1 MTESSSFVQP
11 AIPKFDGH
19 YDHWSMLMEN
29 FLRSKE
35 YWSLVENGVPAAAE
49 GETLTDVQKKS
60 IDDQK
65 LKDLKAKNFLFQA
78 LDRSVLETILK
89 KDTAKDI
96 WDSMKQKYQGTT
108 RVKRAQLQALRKEF
122 EVLQMKNGETVNEY
136 IARALSIAN
145 KMKANGEDKGD
156 VAVVEKILR
165 SMTPKFNYVVCSI
178 EESNDTSKLTIDELQ
193 SSLLVH
199 EQRMSTQIDEE
210 HALKI
215 SHGDQYGGRGRSS
228 GRGGRGRGRGRQNFD
243 KSTVECFRCHKLG
256 HFQWECLQKEVN
268 FAEGQEELLLM
279 AYTTTGIANNE
290 DTWFLDSGCSNHMCG
305 KKEYFF
311 DFDANFR
318 DSVKLGNN
326 SSLLVKGK
334 GNIREESKA
343 YRLYDPT
350 SNKIIASRDVVFEED
365 KSWEWNK
372 KNEEIVVRDLEWGVD
387 EEELN
392 DNTEADPIFST
403 AEGSES
409 DPNDADL
416 LSDSDQVDSGYV
428 AAINYFGGVPIWTA
442 GGPSVSVD
450 VDGAFHFRSNGTL
463 QLVNGSGAVVWDSNT
478 SHLGVTSA
486 SLDDSGNLVL
496 RNRSGFSVWSSFQNP
511 TDTIVPGQNFTVKQV
526 LKSGIYSFQLRNYGN
541 LTLRWNDSI
550 DYWNQGLNSSVGS
563 NLSSPV
569 LGLQPIGILS
579 ISDLTLTS
587 AYIVVYSN
595 DYAEGT
601 DILRFLKL
609 DSDGNLRIYS
619 SALGSGTTTM
629 RWAALAD
636 QCQVFGYCGNLGI
649 CSYNDSG
656 SNPICG
662 CPSENFEP
670 VDVNDSRKGCKRKVE
685 IENCPGSAT
694 MLEMDHA
701 KFLTYQ
707 PEISSQVFFVGISA
721 CRLNCLVGSSCAAS
735 TSLSDGTGLCYLKT
749 SDFVRGYQN
758 PSLPSTSYV
767 KVFEETNRKK
777 FSVWAYEE
785 FEKGNVNAIVDKKLD
800 DQDVDMEQATR
811 AIQVSFWCIQE
822 QPSQRPMMGKVV
834 QMLEGITEIKKPP
847 APKAITEG
855 SAFGTS
861 INMSSNGSTFSTF
874 AASAS
879 APAPSSFSSYQ
890 TIGVS
895 PLPLGRNM
903 EGASSSPLG
912 SDLN

>member
-1 MTESSSFVQP
+1 MGIMITGQCLWRISAFKGVLEF
-11 AIPKFDGH
+11 GGE
-19 YDHWSMLMEN
+19 WSPCS
-29 FLRSKE
+29 R
-35 YWSLVENGVPAAAE
+35 E

-279 AYTTTGIANNE
+279 AYTTT
-290 DTWFLDSGCSNHMCG
+290 
-305 KKEYFF
+305 
-311 DFDANFR
+311 
-318 DSVKLGNN
+318 
-326 SSLLVKGK
+326 
-334 GNIREESKA
+334 ESKA

-416 LSDSDQVDSGYV
+416 LSDSDQVRARVPPVWMRDYETDDDGIKVDKTYYKQIVGSLMYLTATRPDMMFV
-428 AAINYFGGVPIWTA
+428 VSLISRFMENPTQLHLQAAKRVLRYLK
-442 GGPSVSVD
+442 
-450 VDGAFHFRSNGTL
+450 GTT
-463 QLVNGSGAVVWDSNT
+463 VWD
-478 SHLGVTSA
+478 
-486 SLDDSGNLVL
+486 
-496 RNRSGFSVWSSFQNP
+496 
-511 TDTIVPGQNFTVKQV
+511 
-526 LKSGIYSFQLRNYGN
+526 
-541 LTLRWNDSI
+541 
-550 DYWNQGLNSSVGS
+550 
-563 NLSSPV
+563 
-569 LGLQPIGILS
+569 
-579 ISDLTLTS
+579 
-587 AYIVVYSN
+587 
-595 DYAEGT
+595 
-601 DILRFLKL
+601 FL
-609 DSDGNLRIYS
+609 
-619 SALGSGTTTM
+619 
-629 RWAALAD
+629 
-636 QCQVFGYCGNLGI
+636 
-649 CSYNDSG
+649 
-656 SNPICG
+656 
-662 CPSENFEP
+662 
-670 VDVNDSRKGCKRKVE
+670 
-685 IENCPGSAT
+685 
-694 MLEMDHA
+694 
-701 KFLTYQ
+701 
-707 PEISSQVFFVGISA
+707 
-721 CRLNCLVGSSCAAS
+721 
-735 TSLSDGTGLCYLKT
+735 
-749 SDFVRGYQN
+749 
-758 PSLPSTSYV
+758 
-767 KVFEETNRKK
+767 
-777 FSVWAYEE
+777 
-785 FEKGNVNAIVDKKLD
+785 
-800 DQDVDMEQATR
+800 
-811 AIQVSFWCIQE
+811 
-822 QPSQRPMMGKVV
+822 
-834 QMLEGITEIKKPP
+834 
-847 APKAITEG
+847 
-855 SAFGTS
+855 
-861 INMSSNGSTFSTF
+861 
-874 AASAS
+874 
-879 APAPSSFSSYQ
+879 
-890 TIGVS
+890 
-895 PLPLGRNM
+895 
-903 EGASSSPLG
+903 
-912 SDLN
+912 

>member
-334 GNIREESKA
+334 GNIRRQKLGMEQE
-343 YRLYDPT
+343 
-350 SNKIIASRDVVFEED
+350 
-365 KSWEWNK
+365 
-372 KNEEIVVRDLEWGVD
+372 NEEIVVRDLEWGVD

-416 LSDSDQVDSGYV
+416 LSDSDQVRARVPPVWMRDYETALIDMWQV
-428 AAINYFGGVPIWTA
+428 ATFG
-442 GGPSVSVD
+442 
-450 VDGAFHFRSNGTL
+450 N
-463 QLVNGSGAVVWDSNT
+463 
-478 SHLGVTSA
+478 
-486 SLDDSGNLVL
+486 
-496 RNRSGFSVWSSFQNP
+496 
-511 TDTIVPGQNFTVKQV
+511 
-526 LKSGIYSFQLRNYGN
+526 
-541 LTLRWNDSI
+541 
-550 DYWNQGLNSSVGS
+550 
-563 NLSSPV
+563 
-569 LGLQPIGILS
+569 
-579 ISDLTLTS
+579 
-587 AYIVVYSN
+587 
-595 DYAEGT
+595 E
-601 DILRFLKL
+601 
-609 DSDGNLRIYS
+609 
-619 SALGSGTTTM
+619 
-629 RWAALAD
+629 
-636 QCQVFGYCGNLGI
+636 
-649 CSYNDSG
+649 
-656 SNPICG
+656 
-662 CPSENFEP
+662 
-670 VDVNDSRKGCKRKVE
+670 
-685 IENCPGSAT
+685 
-694 MLEMDHA
+694 
-701 KFLTYQ
+701 
-707 PEISSQVFFVGISA
+707 
-721 CRLNCLVGSSCAAS
+721 
-735 TSLSDGTGLCYLKT
+735 
-749 SDFVRGYQN
+749 
-758 PSLPSTSYV
+758 
-767 KVFEETNRKK
+767 
-777 FSVWAYEE
+777 
-785 FEKGNVNAIVDKKLD
+785 
-800 DQDVDMEQATR
+800 
-811 AIQVSFWCIQE
+811 
-822 QPSQRPMMGKVV
+822 
-834 QMLEGITEIKKPP
+834 
-847 APKAITEG
+847 
-855 SAFGTS
+855 
-861 INMSSNGSTFSTF
+861 
-874 AASAS
+874 
-879 APAPSSFSSYQ
+879 
-890 TIGVS
+890 
-895 PLPLGRNM
+895 
-903 EGASSSPLG
+903 
-912 SDLN
+912 

>member
-416 LSDSDQVDSGYV
+416 LSDSDQVR
-428 AAINYFGGVPIWTA
+428 ARVPPVWMRDYETDDDGIKVDKTYYKQIVGSLMYLTA
-442 GGPSVSVD
+442 TRPDMMFVVSLISR
-450 VDGAFHFRSNGTL
+450 FME
-463 QLVNGSGAVVWDSNT
+463 
-478 SHLGVTSA
+478 
-486 SLDDSGNLVL
+486 
-496 RNRSGFSVWSSFQNP
+496 NP
-511 TDTIVPGQNFTVKQV
+511 T
-526 LKSGIYSFQLRNYGN
+526 QLH
-541 LTLRWNDSI
+541 
-550 DYWNQGLNSSVGS
+550 
-563 NLSSPV
+563 
-569 LGLQPIGILS
+569 LQ
-579 ISDLTLTS
+579 
-587 AYIVVYSN
+587 
-595 DYAEGT
+595 
-601 DILRFLKL
+601 
-609 DSDGNLRIYS
+609 
-619 SALGSGTTTM
+619 
-629 RWAALAD
+629 AA
-636 QCQVFGYCGNLGI
+636 
-649 CSYNDSG
+649 
-656 SNPICG
+656 
-662 CPSENFEP
+662 
-670 VDVNDSRKGCKRKVE
+670 KR
-685 IENCPGSAT
+685 C
-694 MLEMDHA
+694 
-701 KFLTYQ
+701 
-707 PEISSQVFFVGISA
+707 
-721 CRLNCLVGSSCAAS
+721 
-735 TSLSDGTGLCYLKT
+735 
-749 SDFVRGYQN
+749 
-758 PSLPSTSYV
+758 
-767 KVFEETNRKK
+767 
-777 FSVWAYEE
+777 
-785 FEKGNVNAIVDKKLD
+785 
-800 DQDVDMEQATR
+800 
-811 AIQVSFWCIQE
+811 
-822 QPSQRPMMGKVV
+822 
-834 QMLEGITEIKKPP
+834 
-847 APKAITEG
+847 
-855 SAFGTS
+855 
-861 INMSSNGSTFSTF
+861 
-874 AASAS
+874 
-879 APAPSSFSSYQ
+879 
-890 TIGVS
+890 
-895 PLPLGRNM
+895 
-903 EGASSSPLG
+903 
-912 SDLN
+912 

>member
-334 GNIREESKA
+334 GNILMHGIAQIITSVFFVPELKNNLLSIGQLQEKGLAILFQHNKCKSFPCILLGVSEESKA

-416 LSDSDQVDSGYV
+416 LSDSDQVRARVPPVWMRDYETD
-428 AAINYFGGVPIWTA
+428 FG
-442 GGPSVSVD
+442 
-450 VDGAFHFRSNGTL
+450 L
-463 QLVNGSGAVVWDSNT
+463 NT
-478 SHLGVTSA
+478 RFNS
-486 SLDDSGNLVL
+486 
-496 RNRSGFSVWSSFQNP
+496 RISSF
-511 TDTIVPGQNFTVKQV
+511 
-526 LKSGIYSFQLRNYGN
+526 
-541 LTLRWNDSI
+541 
-550 DYWNQGLNSSVGS
+550 
-563 NLSSPV
+563 
-569 LGLQPIGILS
+569 
-579 ISDLTLTS
+579 
-587 AYIVVYSN
+587 
-595 DYAEGT
+595 
-601 DILRFLKL
+601 
-609 DSDGNLRIYS
+609 
-619 SALGSGTTTM
+619 
-629 RWAALAD
+629 
-636 QCQVFGYCGNLGI
+636 
-649 CSYNDSG
+649 
-656 SNPICG
+656 
-662 CPSENFEP
+662 
-670 VDVNDSRKGCKRKVE
+670 
-685 IENCPGSAT
+685 
-694 MLEMDHA
+694 
-701 KFLTYQ
+701 
-707 PEISSQVFFVGISA
+707 
-721 CRLNCLVGSSCAAS
+721 
-735 TSLSDGTGLCYLKT
+735 
-749 SDFVRGYQN
+749 
-758 PSLPSTSYV
+758 
-767 KVFEETNRKK
+767 
-777 FSVWAYEE
+777 
-785 FEKGNVNAIVDKKLD
+785 
-800 DQDVDMEQATR
+800 
-811 AIQVSFWCIQE
+811 
-822 QPSQRPMMGKVV
+822 
-834 QMLEGITEIKKPP
+834 
-847 APKAITEG
+847 
-855 SAFGTS
+855 
-861 INMSSNGSTFSTF
+861 
-874 AASAS
+874 
-879 APAPSSFSSYQ
+879 
-890 TIGVS
+890 
-895 PLPLGRNM
+895 
-903 EGASSSPLG
+903 
-912 SDLN
+912 